1 MMEHV
6 QSSIIVPIFFLWM
19 ATRPVQIPYQNKK
32 NIQDEKHKELFYYP
46 G

>member
-1 MMEHV
+1 MEHV

-32 NIQDEKHKELFYYP
+32 NQDEKHKELFYYP